1 MHDHM
6 RHRAF
11 STNRIDL
18 GLSRIAA
25 ILSVPFAKTPRISG
39 IRDRSVWEA
48 LAVRVLSLIVRR
60 RMRMRTTIVGH
71 VEALRE
77 AGRVSMWCLLAL
89 GTLR

>member
-1 MHDHM
+1 M
-6 RHRAF
+6 RYRTS

-18 GLSRIAA
+18 RLSRIAA
-25 ILSVPFAKTPRISG
+25 ILSVSFAKTPRISG
-39 IRDRSVWEA
+39 ICDRSVWKA

-60 RMRMRTTIVGH
+60 RMRMRTAIVGH

-77 AGRVSMWCLLAL
+77 AGRESMWCLLAL

>member
-1 MHDHM
+1 M
-6 RHRAF
+6 RYRTS

-18 GLSRIAA
+18 RLSRIAA
-25 ILSVPFAKTPRISG
+25 ILSVSFAKTPRISG

-77 AGRVSMWCLLAL
+77 AGRESMWCLLAL